1 MADVEFKSASGELV
15 SGYLADT
22 DLVAGNVVVV
32 HEWWGLNDQVRSVC
46 DRFAQANFRAFAP
59 DLYDGYVAPLDRS
72 EDAAKKMGALDW
84 GKAIGRVRAGCDQ
97 LRGMGGKVAVTGF
110 CMGGAITLLSAM
122 KLGDDLDAAV
132 PFYGIPPA
140 EAGDPASIKVPVL
153 GHFAKHD
160 DWVTPAKVDVLDA
173 QLTKASVPHTF
184 HRYDAHHAFFNEGRK
199 EVHDPAASKLA
210 WDRTIEFLKIALK

>member
-22 DLVAGNVVVV
+22 DLVAGNVVVI

-59 DLYDGYVAPLDRS
+59 DLYDGVVIPLDRAD
-72 EDAAKKMGALDW
+72 EAGKKMGALDW
-84 GKAIGRVRAGCDQ
+84 GKAIARVRAGCDQ

-140 EAGDPASIKVPVL
+140 EAGDPAAIKVPVL

-160 DWVTPAKVDVLDA
+160 DWVTPAKVDALDA
-173 QLTKASVPHTF
+173 QLAKGNVPHTL
-184 HRYDAHHAFFNEGRK
+184 HRYDAHHAFFNEARK
-199 EVHDPAASKLA
+199 EVHDPAAAKLA
-210 WDRTIEFLKIALK
+210 WDRTIEFLTATLK